1 MDKYQ
6 ELIDL
11 ISKSADKA
19 EFADYGNGVSDVWI
33 EKAESRLGFEL
44 PISYKWWLKNYGGG
58 EIYGEEIFSI
68 YEIDFDE
75 VIGGDIV
82 YMHELNQK
90 NHNFKSNELI
100 ICESNDD
107 VFYFDLNVKNADGD
121 FPVFSLNK
129 KELYAKDFID
139 FLRKRI
145 IEVQ

>member
-6 ELIDL
+6 EIMEL
-11 ISKSADKA
+11 ISKSADIA

-33 EKAESRLGFEL
+33 EKAESRLGFKL
-44 PISYKWWLKNYGGG
+44 PTSYKWWLKNYGGG

-68 YEIDFDE
+68 YEIDFDD
-75 VIGGDIV
+75 VVGGDIV

-90 NHNFKSNELI
+90 NNNFKSNELI

-107 VFYFDLNVKNADGD
+107 VFYFDLHVKNSDGD
-121 FPVFSLNK
+121 YPVFSLNK
-129 KELYAKDFID
+129 KEQYATDFID

-145 IEVQ
+145 IEEQ